1 MYIAHC
7 SYFKNPA
14 NKEKSF
20 CDRTCS
26 IPEWA
31 SYIHVVEI
39 FCELKYVII
48 MLQDLERKAAELQ
61 RKEQELQ
68 RMQFGGKV
76 TIFNLT
82 VSQTNLFD

>member
-1 MYIAHC
+1 
-7 SYFKNPA
+7 
-14 NKEKSF
+14 
-20 CDRTCS
+20 
-26 IPEWA
+26 
-31 SYIHVVEI
+31 
-39 FCELKYVII
+39 

-82 VSQTNLFD
+82 LSQTNLFD